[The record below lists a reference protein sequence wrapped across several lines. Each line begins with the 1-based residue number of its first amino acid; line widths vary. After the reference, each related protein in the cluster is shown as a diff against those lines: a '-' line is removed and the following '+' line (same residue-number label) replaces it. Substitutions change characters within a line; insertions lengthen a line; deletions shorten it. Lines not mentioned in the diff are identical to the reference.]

1 MSIPPSG
8 GSRDIIVRI
17 GLPEP
22 DPLPG
27 GDFKAWLLQGQAFVG
42 SAVMTWALLQ
52 RAGNN
57 SPNQPPTYNPVTS

>member
-1 MSIPPSG
+1 MPPHPTPKAFTRKLQMSIPPSG

-27 GDFKAWLLQGQAFVG
+27 GDFRLG
-42 SAVMTWALLQ
+42 SSRGKLSLA
-52 RAGNN
+52 RR
-57 SPNQPPTYNPVTS
+57 